1 MPRLNLAS
9 ITEVRRRIS
18 SNEISTKEYVVQCIE
33 NIKNISGEG
42 AKAFL
47 YIAQDEAIATA
58 HSQDILLEKGLQI
71 GPLSGVT
78 VSIKDLFDIAG
89 QVTASGSNVLRNN
102 SPATEDSEVVSRIR
116 RAGGIV
122 VGRTNMTEF
131 AYSGLGLNPHFG
143 TPLNPYDRSNGR
155 IPGGSTSGGAIS
167 VTDQMALIAIGSD
180 TGGSCR
186 IPAALCG
193 IVGFKPTASRYSM
206 AGVLP
211 LSRSLDSVGI
221 LASSVQCCQ
230 IIDGVLFDG
239 SKGDN
244 FEVPISRINIGIV
257 DNVVLDGMD
266 GDVKKNYLRTIE
278 ILEKSGANLRTINSK
293 VFERVIQLQGQPKIV
308 SAEANSE
315 YENILALKGEEVDP
329 RVSSRIVK
337 GKEISSAVYIKT
349 LVERKL
355 LIQAWRQEFSNDDV
369 WVMPTVPV
377 IAPLLNDLSS
387 DEEYFKYNSLML
399 RNPGLIN
406 FLDGCAL
413 SIPNH
418 FAEEPP
424 TGIMLASPGSDDE
437 TLLRCGLAVE
447 KMLSSLR
454 S

>member
-1 MPRLNLAS
+1 M
-9 ITEVRRRIS
+9 
-18 SNEISTKEYVVQCIE
+18 Y
-33 NIKNISGEG
+33 
-42 AKAFL
+42 
-47 YIAQDEAIATA
+47 
-58 HSQDILLEKGLQI
+58 
-71 GPLSGVT
+71 
-78 VSIKDLFDIAG
+78 
-89 QVTASGSNVLRNN
+89 
-102 SPATEDSEVVSRIR
+102 
-116 RAGGIV
+116 
-122 VGRTNMTEF
+122 
-131 AYSGLGLNPHFG
+131 
-143 TPLNPYDRSNGR
+143 
-155 IPGGSTSGGAIS
+155 
-167 VTDQMALIAIGSD
+167 
-180 TGGSCR
+180 
-186 IPAALCG
+186 
-193 IVGFKPTASRYSM
+193 
-206 AGVLP
+206 
-211 LSRSLDSVGI
+211 
-221 LASSVQCCQ
+221 
-230 IIDGVLFDG
+230 
-239 SKGDN
+239 
-244 FEVPISRINIGIV
+244 
-257 DNVVLDGMD
+257 
-266 GDVKKNYLRTIE
+266 
-278 ILEKSGANLRTINSK
+278 
-293 VFERVIQLQGQPKIV
+293 QPKIV

-447 KMLSSLR
+447 KMLSTL
-454 S
+454 

>member
-1 MPRLNLAS
+1 MPRLKLAS
-9 ITEVRRRIS
+9 ITEVRRRIG
-18 SNEISTKEYVVQCIE
+18 SNEISTEEHVIQCIE
-33 NIKNISGEG
+33 NIKNVSGEG
-42 AKAFL
+42 AKTFL

-58 HSQDILLEKGLQI
+58 QFHDILLEKGLQI

-89 QVTASGSNVLRNN
+89 QVTASGSNILRDN
-102 SPATEDSEVVSRIR
+102 SPATKDSEVVSRIR

-167 VTDQMALIAIGSD
+167 VTDQMAVVAIGSD

-206 AGVLP
+206 VGVLP
-211 LSRSLDSVGI
+211 LSRTLDSVGI
-221 LASSVQCCQ
+221 LAPTVQCCQ
-230 IIDGVLFDG
+230 IIDSVLFNG
-239 SKGDN
+239 SNENN
-244 FEVPISRINIGIV
+244 FEVPISRMNIGVPNNIV
-257 DNVVLDGMD
+257 LEGMD
-266 GDVKKNYLRTIE
+266 RDVKKNYLRTIE

-293 VFERVIQLQGQPKIV
+293 VFERVVELQGQPKIV

-315 YENILALKGEEVDP
+315 YENILALKSEGVDP
-329 RVSSRIVK
+329 RVSTRIAK
-337 GKEISSAVYIKT
+337 GKEISSAIYIQT
-349 LVERKL
+349 LLERKF
-355 LIQAWRQEFSNDDV
+355 LIQAWRKEFSNDNA

-424 TGIMLASPGSDDE
+424 TGIMLASPGNTDE
-437 TLLRCGLAVE
+437 SLLRYGVAVE
-447 KMLSSLR
+447 KILSTF
-454 S
+454 

>member
-1 MPRLNLAS
+1 MPRLKLVS

-18 SNEISTKEYVVQCIE
+18 SNEISTKEYVLQCIE
-33 NIKNISGEG
+33 NIKNVSGEG

-47 YIAQDEAIATA
+47 YVAEDEAITTA
-58 HSQDILLEKGLQI
+58 QSQDALLKMGLQN

-89 QVTASGSNVLRNN
+89 QVTASGSNVLRDNA
-102 SPATEDSEVVSRIR
+102 SATVDSEVVSRIR

-167 VTDQMALIAIGSD
+167 VTDQMAIIAVGSD

-193 IVGFKPTASRYSM
+193 IVGFKSTASRYSM
-206 AGVLP
+206 AGILP

-221 LASSVQCCQ
+221 LAPTVQCCQ
-230 IIDGVLFDG
+230 IMDGILFDG
-239 SKGDN
+239 PKINN
-244 FEVPISRINIGIV
+244 FEVSINRLNIGV
-257 DNVVLDGMD
+257 LENVVLEGMD
-266 GDVKKNYLRTIE
+266 KDVKKNYLRTIE
-278 ILEKSGANLRTINSK
+278 VLKKSGANLRTINSK

-315 YENILALKGEEVDP
+315 FESILALKGKGVDP
-329 RVSSRIVK
+329 RVSTRITK
-337 GKEISSAVYIKT
+337 GKEITSAVYIQT

-355 LIQAWRQEFSNDDV
+355 LIQAWRQEFLNDDV

-377 IAPLLNDLSS
+377 IAPLLDDLRL
-387 DEEYFKYNSLML
+387 DEKYFECNSLML

-418 FAEEPP
+418 FGEEPP
-424 TGIMLASPGSDDE
+424 TGLMLVSPGNTDE
-437 TLLRCGLAVE
+437 SLLRCGVAVE
-447 KMLSSLR
+447 KMLSTLC
-454 S
+454 

>member
-1 MPRLNLAS
+1 M
-9 ITEVRRRIS
+9 
-18 SNEISTKEYVVQCIE
+18 
-33 NIKNISGEG
+33 
-42 AKAFL
+42 
-47 YIAQDEAIATA
+47 
-58 HSQDILLEKGLQI
+58 
-71 GPLSGVT
+71 
-78 VSIKDLFDIAG
+78 
-89 QVTASGSNVLRNN
+89 
-102 SPATEDSEVVSRIR
+102 
-116 RAGGIV
+116 
-122 VGRTNMTEF
+122 
-131 AYSGLGLNPHFG
+131 
-143 TPLNPYDRSNGR
+143 
-155 IPGGSTSGGAIS
+155 
-167 VTDQMALIAIGSD
+167 
-180 TGGSCR
+180 
-186 IPAALCG
+186 
-193 IVGFKPTASRYSM
+193 
-206 AGVLP
+206 
-211 LSRSLDSVGI
+211 
-221 LASSVQCCQ
+221 
-230 IIDGVLFDG
+230 
-239 SKGDN
+239 
-244 FEVPISRINIGIV
+244 NIGVPNNIV
-257 DNVVLDGMD
+257 LEGMD
-266 GDVKKNYLRTIE
+266 RDVKKNYLRTIE

-315 YENILALKGEEVDP
+315 YENILALKDEEVDP

-424 TGIMLASPGSDDE
+424 TGIMLVSPGSDDE

>member
-47 YIAQDEAIATA
+47 YVAQDEAIATA

-89 QVTASGSNVLRNN
+89 QVTASGSNALRNN

-206 AGVLP
+206 VGVLP

-239 SKGDN
+239 SKGGN

-293 VFERVIQLQGQPKIV
+293 VFERVIKLQGQHKIV
-308 SAEANSE
+308 SAEAKSE
-315 YENILALKGEEVDP
+315 YENILA
-329 RVSSRIVK
+329 
-337 GKEISSAVYIKT
+337 
-349 LVERKL
+349 
-355 LIQAWRQEFSNDDV
+355 
-369 WVMPTVPV
+369 
-377 IAPLLNDLSS
+377 
-387 DEEYFKYNSLML
+387 
-399 RNPGLIN
+399 
-406 FLDGCAL
+406 
-413 SIPNH
+413 
-418 FAEEPP
+418 
-424 TGIMLASPGSDDE
+424 
-437 TLLRCGLAVE
+437 
-447 KMLSSLR
+447 
-454 S
+454 

>member
-1 MPRLNLAS
+1 MPRLKLAS
-9 ITEVRRRIS
+9 ITEVRRRIL
-18 SNEISTKEYVVQCIE
+18 SNEISTKEYVLQCIE
-33 NIKNISGEG
+33 NIKNVSGEG
-42 AKAFL
+42 AKSFL
-47 YIAQDEAIATA
+47 YVAEDEAITTA
-58 HSQDILLEKGLQI
+58 QSQDALLKKGLQN

-78 VSIKDLFDIAG
+78 VSIKDLFDISG

-102 SPATEDSEVVSRIR
+102 TSATEDSEVVSRIR

-167 VTDQMALIAIGSD
+167 VTDQMAIIAVGSD

-193 IVGFKPTASRYSM
+193 IVGFKSTACRYSM

-221 LASSVQCCQ
+221 LAPTVQCCQ
-230 IIDGVLFDG
+230 IMDSVLFDG
-239 SKGDN
+239 PKINN
-244 FEVPISRINIGIV
+244 FEVSINRINIGV
-257 DNVVLDGMD
+257 LENVVLEGMD
-266 GDVKKNYLRTIE
+266 KDVKKNYFRTIE
-278 ILEKSGANLRTINSK
+278 VLKKSGANLRTINSK

-315 YENILALKGEEVDP
+315 FESILALKGKGVDP
-329 RVSSRIVK
+329 RVSTRIAK
-337 GKEISSAVYIKT
+337 GKEITSAVYIQT

-355 LIQAWRQEFSNDDV
+355 LIQAWQQEFLNDDL

-377 IAPLLNDLSS
+377 IAPLLDDLRL
-387 DEEYFKYNSLML
+387 DEKYFECNSLML

-418 FAEEPP
+418 FREGPP
-424 TGIMLASPGSDDE
+424 TGLMLVSPGNRDE
-437 TLLRCGLAVE
+437 NLLRCGVAVE
-447 KMLSSLR
+447 KMLSTLC
-454 S
+454 

>member
-1 MPRLNLAS
+1 LVS
-9 ITEVRRRIS
+9 ITEVRRRIR
-18 SNEISTKEYVVQCIE
+18 SNEISTKEYVHQCIE
-33 NIKNISGEG
+33 NIKNASGEG
-42 AKAFL
+42 AKSFL
-47 YIAQDEAIATA
+47 YVAEDEAITTA
-58 HSQDILLEKGLQI
+58 QSQDALLKKGLQN

-78 VSIKDLFDIAG
+78 VSIKDLFDISG
-89 QVTASGSNVLRNN
+89 QVTASGSNVLRDNA
-102 SPATEDSEVVSRIR
+102 SATVDSEVVSHIR

-167 VTDQMALIAIGSD
+167 VTDQMAIIAVGSD

-193 IVGFKPTASRYSM
+193 IVGFKSTASRYSM
-206 AGVLP
+206 AGILP
-211 LSRSLDSVGI
+211 LSRSLDSVGV
-221 LASSVQCCQ
+221 LAPTVQCCQ
-230 IIDGVLFDG
+230 IMDGILFDG
-239 SKGDN
+239 PKINN
-244 FEVPISRINIGIV
+244 FEVSIDRLNIGV
-257 DNVVLDGMD
+257 VENVVLEGMD
-266 GDVKKNYLRTIE
+266 KDVKKNYLRTIE
-278 ILEKSGANLRTINSK
+278 VLKKSGANLRTINSK

-315 YENILALKGEEVDP
+315 FETILALKGKGVDP
-329 RVSSRIVK
+329 RVSTRITK
-337 GKEISSAVYIKT
+337 GKEITSAVYIQT

-355 LIQAWRQEFSNDDV
+355 LIQAWQKEFLNDDV

-377 IAPLLNDLSS
+377 IAPLLDDLRL
-387 DEEYFKYNSLML
+387 DEKYFECNSLML

-418 FAEEPP
+418 FGEGPP
-424 TGIMLASPGSDDE
+424 SGLMLVSPGNTDE
-437 TLLRCGLAVE
+437 SLLRCGVAVE
-447 KMLSSLR
+447 KMLLTLC
-454 S
+454 

>member
-1 MPRLNLAS
+1 MPRLKLAS

-18 SNEISTKEYVVQCIE
+18 SNEISTEDYVYQCIE
-33 NIKNISGEG
+33 NIKNLSGEG
-42 AKAFL
+42 KKTFL
-47 YIAQDEAIATA
+47 SVSQDEAIAVA
-58 HSQDILLEKGLQI
+58 QSQDRLLKKGIQI

-89 QVTASGSNVLRNN
+89 QVTASGSIILRNN
-102 SPATEDSEVVSRIR
+102 DPAKEDSEVVSLIR

-167 VTDQMALIAIGSD
+167 VTDQMAIIAIGSD

-193 IVGFKPTASRYSM
+193 IVGFKPTASRYSL

-221 LASSVQCCQ
+221 LAPTVQCCQ
-230 IIDGVLFDG
+230 IMDSILYQRSKENNPEAPINRLNIGVL
-239 SKGDN
+239 
-244 FEVPISRINIGIV
+244 E
-257 DNVVLDGMD
+257 NVVLEGMD
-266 GDVKKNYLRTIE
+266 KDVKKSYLRTIE
-278 ILEKSGANLRTINSK
+278 ILEKGGANLRTINSK
-293 VFERVIQLQGQPKIV
+293 VFDRIIQLQGQPKIV

-315 YENILALKGEEVDP
+315 FEDVLALMGEGVDP
-329 RVSSRIVK
+329 RVSTRIAK
-337 GKEISSAVYIKT
+337 GKEVTSAVYIKT
-349 LVERKL
+349 LLERKL

-369 WVMPTVPV
+369 WIMPTVPV
-377 IAPLLNDLSS
+377 IAPLLDDLRS
-387 DEEYFKYNSLML
+387 DEEYFKFNALML

-413 SIPNH
+413 SLPNH
-418 FAEEPP
+418 FSGEPP
-424 TGIMLASPGSDDE
+424 TGVMLVSPGGTDG
-437 TLLRCGLAVE
+437 TVLRCGLTIE
-447 KMLSSLR
+447 KMLSTS
-454 S
+454 

>member
-1 MPRLNLAS
+1 MPRLKLAS

-18 SNEISTKEYVVQCIE
+18 SNEISTEKYVVQCIE
-33 NIKNISGEG
+33 KIKNVSGEG

-47 YIAQDEAIATA
+47 YVAQDESIATA
-58 HSQDILLEKGLQI
+58 QSQDILLEKGLQT

-131 AYSGLGLNPHFG
+131 AYSGLGPNPHFG

-167 VTDQMALIAIGSD
+167 VTDQMAIIAVGSD

-193 IVGFKPTASRYSM
+193 IVGFKSTASRYSM

-221 LASSVQCCQ
+221 LAPTVQCCQ
-230 IIDGVLFDG
+230 IMDGVLFDVP
-239 SKGDN
+239 KMNN
-244 FEVPISRINIGIV
+244 FEVSINRINIGILE
-257 DNVVLDGMD
+257 NVVLERMD
-266 GDVKKNYLRTIE
+266 RDVKKNYLRTIE
-278 ILEKSGANLRTINSK
+278 VLKKSGASLRTINSK
-293 VFERVIQLQGQPKIV
+293 VFEKVIQLQGQPKIV

-315 YENILALKGEEVDP
+315 FESILALKGKGVDP
-329 RVSSRIVK
+329 RVSNRIAK
-337 GKEISSAVYIKT
+337 GKEITSAVYIQT

-355 LIQAWRQEFSNDDV
+355 LIQAWRQEFLNDDL

-418 FAEEPP
+418 FGEEPP
-424 TGIMLASPGSDDE
+424 TGLMLVSPGNTDDS
-437 TLLRCGLAVE
+437 LLRCGVAVE
-447 KMLSSLR
+447 KMLSTLY
-454 S
+454 

>member
-1 MPRLNLAS
+1 MPRLKLAS

-18 SNEISTKEYVVQCIE
+18 SNEISTEEYVVQCIE
-33 NIKNISGEG
+33 KIKNVSGEG

-47 YIAQDEAIATA
+47 CVAQDEAIAIAQT
-58 HSQDILLEKGLQI
+58 QDILLEKGFQA

-102 SPATEDSEVVSRIR
+102 SLATEDSEVVSRIR

-143 TPLNPYDRSNGR
+143 TPLNPYDRGNGR

-167 VTDQMALIAIGSD
+167 VTDQMAVVAIGSD

-211 LSRSLDSVGI
+211 LSRSLDSVGV
-221 LASSVQCCQ
+221 LAPTVQCCQ
-230 IIDGVLFDG
+230 IIDDVLFNG
-239 SKGDN
+239 PKENN
-244 FEVPISRINIGIV
+244 FEVSINRINIGV
-257 DNVVLDGMD
+257 LENVVLEGIDR
-266 GDVKKNYLRTIE
+266 DVKKNYLRTIE
-278 ILEKSGANLRTINSK
+278 VLERSGANLRTINSK
-293 VFERVIQLQGQPKIV
+293 VFERVVELQGQPKIV

-315 YENILALKGEEVDP
+315 YENILTLKSEGVDP
-329 RVSSRIVK
+329 RVSTRIAK
-337 GKEISSAVYIKT
+337 GKEITSAVYIQT

-355 LIQAWRQEFSNDDV
+355 LIKAWQQEFSNDHV
-369 WVMPTVPV
+369 WVMPTVPI
-377 IAPLLNDLSS
+377 IAPLLNDLCS

-424 TGIMLASPGSDDE
+424 TAIMLVSLGSADE
-437 TLLRCGLAVE
+437 SLLRCGVAVE
-447 KMLSSLR
+447 KALSTF
-454 S
+454 